1 VNETVLFARELILK
15 KSKLTLLGQREAIP
29 MTAFIVTVTI
39 LSASAL
45 GAMILSTNLGAE
57 VALAV
62 MAII

>member
-1 VNETVLFARELILK
+1 
-15 KSKLTLLGQREAIP
+15 
-29 MTAFIVTVTI
+29 MTAFIVILSI

-45 GAMILSTNLGAE
+45 GAVILSTNLGAE

>member
-1 VNETVLFARELILK
+1 MNETVLFAREVILK

-29 MTAFIVTVTI
+29 MTAFIVTVSI

-45 GAMILSTNLGAE
+45 GAVILSTNLGAE

>member
-1 VNETVLFARELILK
+1 MNETVLFARELILK

>member
-1 VNETVLFARELILK
+1 MNETVLFAREVILK

-29 MTAFIVTVTI
+29 MTAFIVTVSI

-45 GAMILSTNLGAE
+45 GAVILSTNLGAE
-57 VALAV
+57 VVLAV